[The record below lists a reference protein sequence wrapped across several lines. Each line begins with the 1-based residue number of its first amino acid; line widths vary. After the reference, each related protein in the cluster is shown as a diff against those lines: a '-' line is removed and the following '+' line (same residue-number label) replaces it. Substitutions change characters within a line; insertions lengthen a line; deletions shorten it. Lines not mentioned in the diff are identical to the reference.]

1 MSRRAPTGSPAHFL
15 SNIGAVAYKEATTLR
30 HDRAFIAAVF
40 LQPVMTLLLFGLA
53 LSNKPANVPW
63 AVLDH
68 SQTSASRR
76 FVEAVQSTGYFRP
89 PQAIG
94 SYDEGRTLLKRGHA
108 LAVVVIPPEFRRA
121 MARDQAEV
129 QTLLDGT
136 DPVTAARVGGYI
148 GLVGATFDTARD
160 APSAIPLPTL
170 ELRQRFLFN
179 PRLRDREFFLAGLAG
194 ILLTNLCLSATSLGI
209 VGERESGTY
218 EHMLSSP
225 TTPIEIVLGKLT
237 PYVVI
242 SFAVMLLAVVSAGV
256 CFGVWPRGSWLALV
270 LVTLP
275 FVLGSL
281 SIGVFVSTVSRT
293 SAQAVF
299 ISVFFILPSFVLSGS
314 MIPFQLMPPGIREL
328 GYLLPLRWYQ
338 VASRRIIERGAG
350 FSDVLIPFLAMFAFF
365 GVMLMLIRWLMKPRL
380 A

>member
-1 MSRRAPTGSPAHFL
+1 MSRRAATGSPAHFL
-15 SNIGAVAYKEATTLR
+15 SNIGAVAYKEASAMR

-63 AVLDH
+63 AVLDQ

-76 FVEAVQSTGYFRP
+76 FVEAVQSTGYFLA
-89 PQAIG
+89 PQAIA
-94 SYDEGRTLLKRGHA
+94 SYDAGRALLKRGHA
-108 LAVVVIPPEFRRA
+108 VAVVIIPPEFRRA
-121 MARDQAEV
+121 MARDRAEV

-148 GLVGATFDTARD
+148 SLVGATFDVTRD
-160 APSAIPLPTL
+160 APSAIPLAPL
-170 ELRQRFLFN
+170 ELRQGFLFN
-179 PRLRDREFFLAGLAG
+179 PRLRDREFFLAALAG

-237 PYVVI
+237 PYVAI
-242 SFAVMLLAVVSAGV
+242 SFAVLLLAVVSAGL
-256 CFGVWPRGSWLALV
+256 CFDVWPRGSWLALV

-314 MIPFQLMPPGIREL
+314 MIPFQLMPPGIREI

-350 FSDVLIPFLAMFAFF
+350 FSDVLIPFLAMWVFF
-365 GVMLMLIRWLMKPRL
+365 GIMLLLIRWLMKPRL